1 VKKAAAAVIIA
12 GVAVSVAIGFMFQP
26 HASAQA
32 PAPTVNAAVARQVQ
46 DFDLQDVRLL
56 DGPFREAMLRDQ
68 QYLLALDRDRLL
80 HNFRVTAGLPS
91 TAAPLGGWEAPD
103 VELRG
108 HSIGH
113 YLTALALMYASTG
126 DVRFKERAD
135 GMVAELAMVQAALA
149 AKGFSAGYLSAFPEE
164 LIDRVEARQRVWAP
178 YYTLHKIM
186 AGLLDVHLLCGNA
199 QALAVVTKMAAW
211 VQFRMDKLSEE
222 QQQRMLGTEFG
233 GMNDVLADLYAVT
246 GNPDHLRMARAFNHK
261 AIFEP
266 LERREDKLD
275 GLHGNTQFPKII
287 GAVRQSELT
296 GDRRLYDLAT
306 YFWERVALHRSF
318 VIGGNTDDE
327 SFFPVSDFS
336 KHLGESS
343 TETCNTYNMLKLT
356 RQLFRLAPSVALI
369 DFYERGLFNHIL
381 ASQDPATGMMC
392 YYVPLKPGAFK
403 TYSTPDQSFWC
414 CVGTGM
420 ENHAKYP
427 DTIYFHD
434 GTSLYVNLFIAS
446 ELNWRAKGISVRQD
460 TSFPES
466 DTTRL
471 TFTAAKPVRLALRV
485 RYPGWAKS
493 GMSLVVNGK
502 KEAVPL
508 AAGSYVTVDR
518 EWKTGDAVEV
528 TLPMSLRVETMPDD
542 PNVAAVLYGPIV
554 LAGDLGNEGLT
565 TPVRYGPSVPPLGK
579 LRTPAIPAFV
589 GEPSR
594 ALASIEPVPGKPLTF
609 RTKGLAQPHDVT
621 LVPFFRAA
629 DQRYTVYWKLV
640 TPAQWAERNAEAAAT
655 EGKRQIIE
663 RNTVD
668 FVDVSSEPSERDH
681 GYKGQGTSEGFLEG
695 RKWRDAREG
704 WFSYD
709 LKVEAGGPISLVC
722 TYRGSEGRRRVHD
735 VVVDGEKI
743 ATETMYYHPT
753 ETFDITYALPEALL
767 KGKSRITVKFQAAP
781 GASTGGVLDVRTV
794 KAPSRSWQRLTR
806 GLKPPGSITSLLRLP
821 PTSP

>member
-1 VKKAAAAVIIA
+1 VNRIAAF
-12 GVAVSVAIGFMFQP
+12 VAVGGIGIGAALGLAARP
-26 HASAQA
+26 SAAPQAA
-32 PAPTVNAAVARQVQ
+32 PAPVTPAVARQVE
-46 DFDLQDVRLL
+46 DFDLKDVRLL
-56 DGPFREAMLRDQ
+56 DGPFKEAMLRDQ
-68 QYLLALDRDRLL
+68 QYLLALDPARLL
-80 HNFRVTAGLPS
+80 HTFRLTAGLPS
-91 TAAPLGGWEAPD
+91 SAAPLGGWEAPD

-108 HSIGH
+108 HSAGH
-113 YLTALALMYASTG
+113 YLSALALMYASTG
-126 DVRFKERAD
+126 DVRFRDRAD
-135 GMVAELAMVQAALA
+135 GMVGELAKVQAALA
-149 AKGFSAGYLSAFPEE
+149 ARGFHAGYLSAFPEE

-186 AGLLDVHLLCGNA
+186 AGLLDVHLLCGNP

-211 VQFRMDKLSEE
+211 VQSRMDRLSEE

-246 GNPDHLRMARAFNHK
+246 GSPDHLRLARAFNHQ
-261 AIFEP
+261 AIFGP
-266 LERREDKLD
+266 LERRTDELD

-287 GAVRQSELT
+287 GAVRQYELT
-296 GDRRLYDLAT
+296 GERRLHDLAAF
-306 YFWERVALHRSF
+306 FWERVALHRSF

-327 SFFPVSDFS
+327 SFFPVADFS

-356 RQLFRLAPSVALI
+356 RQLFRLAPSAALA

-392 YYVPLKPGAFK
+392 YYVPLKPGAFR

-427 DTIYFHD
+427 DSIYFHD
-434 GTSLYVNLFIAS
+434 HTSLYVNLFIAS
-446 ELNWRAKGISVRQD
+446 ELAWRAKGVRVRQE
-460 TSFPES
+460 TRFPEG

-471 TFTAAKPVRLALRV
+471 TVRVEHPVPFTLKV
-485 RYPGWAKS
+485 RYPGWAAS
-493 GMSLVVNGK
+493 GVDVMINGR
-502 KEAVPL
+502 ET
-508 AAGSYVTVDR
+508 AAARPIGGYVAIDR
-518 EWKTGDAVEV
+518 EWRDGDVV
-528 TLPMSLRVETMPDD
+528 DVRIPMHLRVEFLPGE
-542 PNVAAVLYGPIV
+542 PSVAAVLYGPIV

-565 TPVRYGPSVPPLGK
+565 APVRYGPSVPPLGR

-589 GEPSR
+589 GDP
-594 ALASIEPVPGKPLTF
+594 AKMLGSIERVPGAPLTF

-621 LVPFFRAA
+621 LVPFSRAA
-629 DQRYTVYWKLV
+629 DRRYTVYWKLF
-640 TPAQWAERNAEAAAT
+640 TPAQWNERKAEVAAT

-663 RNTVD
+663 RNTIDV
-668 FVDVSSEPSERDH
+668 VDVSSEQSERDH
-681 GYKGQGTSEGFLEG
+681 AYVGERANEGFLEG

-704 WFSYD
+704 WFSYE
-709 LKVEAGGPISLVC
+709 LKLGAGGPASLVC

-735 VVVDGEKI
+735 VLVDGEKI

-753 ETFDITYALPEALL
+753 ETFDITYALPEALV
-767 KGKSRITVKFQAAP
+767 KGKPSITVRFQAAQ

-794 KAPSRSWQRLTR
+794 RMAAPAR
-806 GLKPPGSITSLLRLP
+806 
-821 PTSP
+821 

>member
-1 VKKAAAAVIIA
+1 MRRDAVSVVVAASLAAAAGWGFAALPARAQPAAASPAIA
-12 GVAVSVAIGFMFQP
+12 P
-26 HASAQA
+26 
-32 PAPTVNAAVARQVQ
+32 QVQ
-46 DFDLQDVRLL
+46 AFDLKDVRLL

-68 QYLLALDRDRLL
+68 QYLLALDQDRLL

-113 YLTALALMYASTG
+113 YLTALGLMHASTG

-135 GMVAELAMVQAALA
+135 AMVAELAKVQAALA
-149 AKGFSAGYLSAFPEE
+149 ARGFNAGYLSAFPEE

-186 AGLLDVHLLCGNA
+186 AGLLEVHQLCGNA
-199 QALAVVTKMAAW
+199 QALAVVTRMAAW
-211 VQFRMDKLSEE
+211 VQFRMDRLSEE

-233 GMNDVLADLYAVT
+233 GMNDVLAELYAVT

-266 LERREDKLD
+266 LERREDALD

-287 GAVRQSELT
+287 GAVRQYELT
-296 GDRRLYDLAT
+296 GDRRLYDLAA

-336 KHLGESS
+336 KHLGETS

-356 RQLFRLAPSVALI
+356 RQLFRLAPSARLI

-427 DTIYFHD
+427 DSIYFHD
-434 GTSLYVNLFIAS
+434 DTSLFVNLFIAS
-446 ELNWRAKGISVRQD
+446 EVRWREKAVVVRQE
-460 TSFPES
+460 TRFPDS
-466 DTTRL
+466 DTMRL
-471 TFTAAKPVRLALRV
+471 TVRVEQPVRFMLKV
-485 RYPGWAKS
+485 RYPGWAAS
-493 GMSLVVNGK
+493 GVDVRLNGR
-502 KEAVPL
+502 ETT
-508 AAGSYVTVDR
+508 AATPVGAYVAIDR
-518 EWKTGDAVEV
+518 EWRDGDVIDLRIPMHLRFES
-528 TLPMSLRVETMPDD
+528 LPGEPS
-542 PNVAAVLYGPIV
+542 VAAVLYGPIV
-554 LAGDLGNEGLT
+554 LAGDLGSEGLT
-565 TPVRYGPSVPPLGK
+565 APVRYGPSVPPLGK

-589 GEPSR
+589 GDAAEM
-594 ALASIEPVPGKPLTF
+594 LGSIEKVPGKPLTF
-609 RTKGLAQPHDVT
+609 RTKGLARPHDVT

-629 DQRYTVYWKLV
+629 DQRYTVYWKLF
-640 TPAQWAERNAEAAAT
+640 TPAQWEERKADAAAT

-663 RNTVD
+663 RNTID
-668 FVDVSSEPSERDH
+668 FVDVSSERSERDH
-681 GYKGQGTSEGFLEG
+681 AYRGERTGEGFLEG
-695 RKWRDAREG
+695 RKWRDARDG
-704 WFSYD
+704 WFSYE
-709 LKVEAGGPISLVC
+709 LKLGASGPVSLVC

-735 VVVDGEKI
+735 IFVDGEKI

-753 ETFDITYALPEALL
+753 ETFDVTYGLPEALL
-767 KGKSRITVKFQAAP
+767 KGRSRVTVKFQAAP

-794 KAPSRSWQRLTR
+794 RMPAR
-806 GLKPPGSITSLLRLP
+806 
-821 PTSP
+821 

>member
-1 VKKAAAAVIIA
+1 MAAVIGA
-12 GVAVSVAIGFMFQP
+12 SLIGAAAWL
-26 HASAQA
+26 ASPPTLRAQA
-32 PAPTVNAAVARQVQ
+32 PSPAVRPTVARQAQ
-46 DFDLQDVRLL
+46 DFDLEDVRLL

-68 QYLLALDRDRLL
+68 QYLLALDQDRLL

-91 TAAPLGGWEAPD
+91 AAAPLGGWEAPD

-113 YLTALALMYASTG
+113 YLSALSLMYASTG
-126 DVRFKERAD
+126 DARFKARAD
-135 GMVAELAMVQAALA
+135 AMVAELATVQAALA
-149 AKGFSAGYLSAFPEE
+149 AKGSNAGYLAAFPEE

-178 YYTLHKIM
+178 YYTLHKIL
-186 AGLLDVHLLCGNA
+186 AGLLDAHLRCGNA
-199 QALAVVTKMAAW
+199 QALAVASKMAAW
-211 VQFRMDKLSEE
+211 VQFRMDRLTEE

-266 LERREDKLD
+266 LERREDTLD

-287 GAVRQSELT
+287 GAVRQYELT
-296 GDRRLYDLAT
+296 GDRRLYDLAV

-356 RQLFRLAPSVALI
+356 RQLFRLAPSVQLA

-427 DTIYFHD
+427 ESIYFHD
-434 GTSLYVNLFIAS
+434 DSSLYVNLFIAS
-446 ELNWRAKGISVRQD
+446 ELNWRARGISVRQE
-460 TSFPES
+460 TRFPES

-471 TFTAAKPVRLALRV
+471 TIRAGHPVRFTLKV
-485 RYPGWAKS
+485 RYPGWA
-493 GMSLVVNGK
+493 
-502 KEAVPL
+502 
-508 AAGSYVTVDR
+508 AAGVDVMINGRKTADARPSGGYVAVDH
-518 EWKTGDAVEV
+518 EWRDGDVVDVRIPMHLRFEF
-528 TLPMSLRVETMPDD
+528 LPGEPS
-542 PNVAAVLYGPIV
+542 VAAVLYGPVV
-554 LAGDLGNEGLT
+554 LAGDLGNDGLT
-565 TPVRYGPSVPPLGK
+565 ASVRYGPSVPPLGR

-589 GEPSR
+589 GDP
-594 ALASIEPVPGKPLTF
+594 ATMLGSIERVPGASLTF

-621 LVPFFRAA
+621 LAPFFRAA
-629 DQRYTVYWKLV
+629 DQRYTVYWKLF
-640 TPAQWAERNAEAAAT
+640 TPAQWTERKAEAVAT

-663 RNTVD
+663 RDTVD
-668 FVDVSSEPSERDH
+668 AVDVSSEQSERDH
-681 GYKGQGTSEGFLEG
+681 AFRGERTSEGFLEG
-695 RKWRDAREG
+695 RRWRDAREG
-704 WFSYD
+704 WFSYE
-709 LKVEAGGPISLVC
+709 LKLAAGGPVSLVC

-735 VVVDGEKI
+735 IYVDGERI
-743 ATETMYYHPT
+743 ASETMYYHPT
-753 ETFDITYALPEALL
+753 ETFDVTYALPEALV
-767 KGKSRITVKFQAAP
+767 KGKSSITVKFQAAP

-794 KAPSRSWQRLTR
+794 KTPAR
-806 GLKPPGSITSLLRLP
+806 
-821 PTSP
+821 